1 MGTRCG
7 CGGLQVSQRRRR
19 DGTQL
24 LGRPQGQ
31 AARDACP
38 DGCRRAGPQAAEPG
52 RRGLSPVL
60 PGRPQ
65 RTRPMHQGQGTQW
78 GASGVGVRRPAPS
91 SRGFSCPH
99 HCIRGNGRGANSGR
113 LVSKP
118 CHSQGASPQETLR
131 GGSCGPLPAQEGGR
145 ARAQPLQGQMAPG
158 ETAPPAGRASV
169 AANTA
174 RDSPAQ
180 EGDAKQRQ
188 HQVQGPLSPQPG
200 PKHARPLA
208 NPSMRPFL
216 SHGWWETLPTLR
228 NHPSRTPGVQPQ
240 TGRRGHRRG
249 EGPQQQGL

>member
-91 SRGFSCPH
+91 SQGFSCPH

-131 GGSCGPLPAQEGGR
+131 GGILWAPASPGRGEGACPAPSRSDGPGGDCSPSGQGICGCQHRQGLPRPRRRCQTEAAPSPR
-145 ARAQPLQGQMAPG
+145 ATVPTARAQAC
-158 ETAPPAGRASV
+158 
-169 AANTA
+169 
-174 RDSPAQ
+174 SPS
-180 EGDAKQRQ
+180 G
-188 HQVQGPLSPQPG
+188 
-200 PKHARPLA
+200 
-208 NPSMRPFL
+208 
-216 SHGWWETLPTLR
+216 
-228 NHPSRTPGVQPQ
+228 
-240 TGRRGHRRG
+240 
-249 EGPQQQGL
+249 